1 MNYADIH
8 GVAMRYRRDGNPAK
22 PPLVLIHEMGGTLE
36 SWDGVV
42 PFLADDFHILRYDFR
57 GAGQSE
63 KIRAEVHVEQFADD
77 LLGLLDHV
85 GLTGKVGLAG
95 VAVGAAIGLCFSG
108 RYGDRIAALA
118 AMSPAI
124 DCKPEDRHA
133 RLAWIDTIPDSGMR
147 AIAEGALG
155 NGYPKSLRDVDP
167 ARFETFRARWIGNDP
182 VSFAWTY
189 RMLVHMDIRETIARI
204 RCPTLGIGGTL
215 DTFRPPEYVRSV
227 LSPIPKLEFAEIE
240 TSHHQPTQT
249 PEAIGVLLHRFF
261 AGHAAGHVEGAAR

>member
-1 MNYADIH
+1 MAWTPTPRKAD
-8 GVAMRYRRDGNPAK
+8 RRPTGPPDRSPKAGPA
-22 PPLVLIHEMGGTLE
+22 
-36 SWDGVV
+36 
-42 PFLADDFHILRYDFR
+42 
-57 GAGQSE
+57 
-63 KIRAEVHVEQFADD
+63 RAA
-77 LLGLLDHV
+77 
-85 GLTGKVGLAG
+85 
-95 VAVGAAIGLCFSG
+95 
-108 RYGDRIAALA
+108 
-118 AMSPAI
+118 
-124 DCKPEDRHA
+124 
-133 RLAWIDTIPDSGMR
+133 
-147 AIAEGALG
+147 
-155 NGYPKSLRDVDP
+155 LRDVDP